1 MTYDFS
7 LFDRYDNIL
16 FFDTETTGL
25 DFKQDEIIEL
35 GAVCFSKDGEHIR
48 YDALIQLSEGKTIS
62 PFVQNLTGITP
73 EQVKKEGREKKEVA
87 DRFAELLLRPNSLI
101 VAYNAQFDLNFT
113 YWFLSRCGKE
123 KALRN
128 LSFLDALTVY
138 RDRQDFPHKL
148 EHAIPAYHL
157 EDQVVNSHRAVDDAE
172 AAAALLLAMEREKN
186 DLPHYLNLFGT
197 HPKYGVNGQK
207 IRSITYKIQPYD
219 RRLPLYER

>member
-1 MTYDFS
+1 MTYETT
-7 LFDRYDNIL
+7 LFNQFDNIL

-48 YDALIQLSEGKTIS
+48 YNELIQLSEGKTIS

-73 EQVKKEGREKKEVA
+73 EQVQKEGREKNEVA
-87 DRFAELLLRPNSLI
+87 DRFVELLSRPNLLV

-113 YWFLSRCGKE
+113 YWFLSRCGQAD
-123 KALRN
+123 ALRS
-128 LSFLDALTVY
+128 LTFLDALTVY
-138 RDRQDFPHKL
+138 RDRRDFPHKL

-157 EDQVVNSHRAVDDAE
+157 ENQVVNSHRAVDDAE

-186 DLPHYLNLFGT
+186 DLTYYLNLFGS

-207 IRSITYKIQPYD
+207 IRSIAYKTQPYD
-219 RRLPLYER
+219 RKLPLYKR

>member
-1 MTYDFS
+1 MKYGFT
-7 LFDRYDNIL
+7 LFERFENL
-16 FFDTETTGL
+16 VFFDTETTGL

-35 GAVCFSKDGEHIR
+35 GAVCLTRDGGETR

-73 EQVKKEGREKKEVA
+73 DQVQKEGREKQEVA
-87 DRFAELLLRPNSLI
+87 DRFAVMLAHPDTLV

-113 YWFLSRCGKE
+113 YWFLSRCGQAG
-123 KALRN
+123 ALRD
-128 LSFLDALTVY
+128 LTFLDALTVY
-138 RDRQDFPHKL
+138 RDRRDFPHKL

-186 DLPHYLNLFGT
+186 DLPRYLNLFGT

-207 IRSITYKIQPYD
+207 IHSVTYKTQPYD
-219 RRLPLYER
+219 RRLPIYER